1 MIVIVSGGIIGSNET
16 HLNSIK
22 PQDSKPWG
30 FCFIKEAMT
39 NEQEILSFQKKLEEC
54 DFVLDARLLEQL
66 VKGKMERLR
75 EQSDMYKELRRLIKR
90 R

>member
-1 MIVIVSGGIIGSNET
+1 MIVIVPRGIIESNEI

-39 NEQEILSFQKKLEEC
+39 KEQDILSFQKKLEER
-54 DFVLDARLLEQL
+54 DFVFNDRLLEQL
-66 VKGKMERLR
+66 VKSKMERLR
-75 EQSDMYKELRRLIKR
+75 QQIEDTERIRSLTKKR
-90 R
+90 